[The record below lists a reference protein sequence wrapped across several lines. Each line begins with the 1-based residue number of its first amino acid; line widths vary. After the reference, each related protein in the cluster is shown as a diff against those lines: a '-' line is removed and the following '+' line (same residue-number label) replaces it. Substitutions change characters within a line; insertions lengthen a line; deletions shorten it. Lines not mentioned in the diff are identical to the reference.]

1 MIPYYSPNFGFLTLI
16 RAIFSFKPHDKI
28 IKYFQEHTGKKYIL
42 ITGSCR
48 AALYLAHSVLDR
60 HGKVL
65 TSPLTCKTAIDPIV
79 SAGNVPIYSDISLGS
94 LTLDPIKAE
103 KYFTSDI
110 AAFQLI
116 HFGGIPANP
125 QRFRE
130 LCDING
136 IPMIEDCAQGFFAR
150 ENGTRCGHF
159 GDISCFSLI
168 KNAYGIGGGIFAT
181 NNIEYYKKAK
191 LLQKSYCKP
200 SNVYLLF
207 RILRNLIESYRNY
220 SIGNFIYLKF
230 ISLRNKSIKR
240 TNNKHKDLLNHLT
253 FPSNIELK
261 IGLIQLKRAEK
272 LNLIRKRKASVFL
285 NLLNQK
291 GLYENSHLERHI
303 DPSYTKLYL
312 YHSKFNSLKDIP
324 RLNLM
329 GIEAKHLE
337 QKIGAYYQSP
347 IVNKQ
352 QAKDFIPVYSK
363 VHDSLISIPLTENM
377 SIDNM
382 NKIISALKKII
393 NE

>member
-16 RAIFSFKPHDKI
+16 RAIFTFKPHDKI
-28 IKYFQEHTGKKYIL
+28 IKYFQEHTTKKYIL

-48 AALYLAHSVLDR
+48 AALYLAHSVMN
-60 HGKVL
+60 HNGKVL

-79 SAGNVPIYSDISLGS
+79 SAGNIPIYSDINIES
-94 LTLDPIKAE
+94 LTIDPLMAE
-103 KYFTSDI
+103 KHFTSNI
-110 AAFQLI
+110 VSFQLI
-116 HFGGIPANP
+116 HFGGVPANP
-125 QRFRE
+125 QQFRE

-150 ENGTRCGHF
+150 ENGVLCGSF

-191 LLQKSYCKP
+191 LLQKSYSKL
-200 SNVYLLF
+200 SNVHLLF

-230 ISLRNKSIKR
+230 ISLRNKSIKKV
-240 TNNKHKDLLNHLT
+240 NIKHENFLNHLT
-253 FPSNIELK
+253 IPSNIELK

-272 LNLIRKRKASVFL
+272 LNLIRKRKAFVFL
-285 NLLNQK
+285 DLLNK
-291 GLYENSHLERHI
+291 ENLYENSTFKQHI
-303 DPSYTKLYL
+303 DPAYTKLYL

-324 RLNLM
+324 RLNSK

-337 QKIGAYYQSP
+337 QKIGVYYQSP
-347 IVNKQ
+347 LVNTKQ
-352 QAKDFIPVYSK
+352 TKDFLPVYSK

-377 SIDNM
+377 SVADM
-382 NKIISALKKII
+382 NKTIRVLKKII